1 MKTLFSYCIIFL
13 LIFGSCSQFS
23 KETEEAVVARVGD
36 KYLSQEELF
45 EMIPDGLSEQDSIT
59 NANNAI
65 NRWAAQQLL
74 MQAAKININQDKQE
88 TFDQLI
94 EQYKVDL
101 YTNAYREALVKQKI
115 DTSVSFSQAES
126 IYNRNKESFR
136 LNEELIKLRY
146 IQLDEQ
152 YQNTSEIK
160 ERLKRFDQEDQY
172 ILDSIAL
179 QFKSYSLNDSI
190 WVQLNKVVE
199 KIPAVTP
206 TNKNE
211 LLKKSNFVERKDS
224 LGLYLVHVK
233 DVLLRNDIAPLEY
246 VLPTIKQIVINER
259 KLEFI
264 KGLEKDITKDALQNN
279 EFEIYNE

>member
-1 MKTLFSYCIIFL
+1 MT
-13 LIFGSCSQFS
+13 SCSYFKPQNN
-23 KETEEAVVARVGD
+23 EEVIARVGD
-36 KYLSQEELF
+36 TYLTKQELYNLV
-45 EMIPDGLSEQDSIT
+45 PDGLSEQDSIT
-59 NANNAI
+59 NANSAI
-65 NRWAAQQLL
+65 NRWASQQLF
-74 MQAAKININQDKQE
+74 MQAAKINLSQEKQQN
-88 TFDQLI
+88 FDQLVQ
-94 EQYKVDL
+94 QYKSDL

-115 DTSVSFSQAES
+115 DTTVSFTEAEK

-160 ERLKRFDQEDQY
+160 ERLKRFNEEDQY
-172 ILDSIAL
+172 VLDSIAL
-179 QFKSYSLNDSI
+179 QFKSYALNDTI

-199 KIPAVTP
+199 KIPVVTP
-206 TNKNE
+206 ENKNE

-224 LGLYLVHVK
+224 LGLYLMHVK
-233 DVLLRNDIAPLEY
+233 DVLVRNDIAPLEY
-246 VLPTIKQIVINER
+246 VFPTIKQIVINER

>member
-1 MKTLFSYCIIFL
+1 MKTSVTYSLLLLFIVS
-13 LIFGSCSQFS
+13 SCSYFKPQNS
-23 KETEEAVVARVGD
+23 EEVVARVGD
-36 KYLSQEELF
+36 TYLTKQELYKLV
-45 EMIPDGLSEQDSIT
+45 PDGLSEQDSIT
-59 NANNAI
+59 NANSAI
-65 NRWAAQQLL
+65 NRWASQQLF
-74 MQAAKININQDKQE
+74 MQAAKINLSQEKQE
-88 TFDQLI
+88 NFDQLV
-94 EQYKVDL
+94 EQYKADL

-115 DTSVSFSQAES
+115 DTTVSLSEAEN

-152 YQNTSEIK
+152 YQNTSKIK
-160 ERLKRFDQEDQY
+160 ERLKRFNEEDQY
-172 ILDSIAL
+172 VLDSIAL
-179 QFKSYSLNDSI
+179 QFKSYALNDTI

-199 KIPAVTP
+199 KIPVVTP
-206 TNKNE
+206 ENKNE

-224 LGLYLVHVK
+224 LGLYLMHVK
-233 DVLLRNDIAPLEY
+233 DVLVRNDIAPLEY
-246 VLPTIKQIVINER
+246 VFPTIKQIVINER